1 MVCSVCKNKFIRTK
15 TQFGYMIQKEIM
27 NKELEKHID
36 ENFETDEG
44 GCWEKALHMSVLLL
58 LPNYK
63 PKKCTI
69 ENCDA
74 EICNHCFQKT
84 KLCLECKI
92 LPALPEQDFY
102 NIEDLSKE
110 QLD

>member
-1 MVCSVCKNKFIRTK
+1 
-15 TQFGYMIQKEIM
+15 MIQKEIM
-27 NKELEKHID
+27 GKELEKYIE
-36 ENFETDEG
+36 ENFETDEA
-44 GCWEKALHMSVLLL
+44 GCWEKALHMSALLL

-92 LPALPEQDFY
+92 PPPINNYHIIIRVAFDMIFFIIQTLQ
-102 NIEDLSKE
+102 
-110 QLD
+110 